1 MILYD
6 GSCKLKKLFYKS
18 FKLKALMKKIDIQN
32 GEYVKSIFEEKL
44 FSFINNCNVTKK
56 MLIGFGEFMGQ
67 VPDDTIIEIKY
78 QIQFFKMGL
87 RFLPILQ
94 KKIQEMRTRRMKSL
108 GILLATLA
116 LTK

>member
-1 MILYD
+1 
-6 GSCKLKKLFYKS
+6 
-18 FKLKALMKKIDIQN
+18 
-32 GEYVKSIFEEKL
+32 
-44 FSFINNCNVTKK
+44 
-56 MLIGFGEFMGQ
+56 MGQ
-67 VPDDTIIEIKY
+67 VPDNTIIEIKY

-94 KKIQEMRTRRMKSL
+94 KKIQEIRTRKMERL